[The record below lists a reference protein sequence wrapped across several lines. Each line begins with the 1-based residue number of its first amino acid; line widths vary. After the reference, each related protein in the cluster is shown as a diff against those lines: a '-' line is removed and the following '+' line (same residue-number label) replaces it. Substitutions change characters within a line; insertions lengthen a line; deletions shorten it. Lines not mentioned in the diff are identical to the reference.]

1 MNNHNIVLN
10 SDSYKHPQFSQYP
23 PKTTVVYSY
32 IESRGGVYDA
42 TVFFGLQAFI
52 KEYLTGPV
60 VTMDMIDEAEA
71 IITAHGEPFNREG
84 WEYIVR
90 EHGGN
95 LPVIIKAV
103 PEGTVVG
110 VKNVLATIENTD
122 PACYW
127 LTSFLETALLRAIW
141 YPTTVATNS
150 YESKKLILEC
160 LERTGDPTTIDF
172 KLHDFG
178 ARGVSSLESA
188 GIGGA
193 AHLVNF
199 MGTDTV
205 EALLFAR
212 RYYGAD
218 MAGYSV
224 PAMEHSTVTSWGR
237 ENEVAA
243 YRNMVKQNGKPG
255 GIVSAVSDSYD
266 IFKACEL
273 WGTELKQDILDSGA
287 TLVVR
292 PDSGDPA
299 VVVKQCLQIL
309 EKYFGST
316 RNAKGF
322 KVLNNV
328 RVLQGDGINYASI
341 RSILYSITL
350 AGYSADNV
358 VFGQGGAL
366 LQIVNRDDQKFAMKA
381 SAALINGTW
390 VDVYKDPITDQ
401 GKRSKRGRLKLIK
414 NGDGYTTVTN
424 HDNMFDALQD
434 ELVTVFENG
443 TLVTEYTFDEVRARA
458 QIR

>member
-1 MNNHNIVLN
+1 MHNIILN
-10 SDSYKHPQFSQYP
+10 SDSYKYSQFNQYP
-23 PKTTVVYSY
+23 ANTTGIYSY
-32 IESRGGVYDA
+32 IESRGGKYDE

-52 KEYLTGPV
+52 KEYLTAPI
-60 VTMDMIDEAEA
+60 TQAMIDEAEL
-71 IITAHGEPFNREG
+71 IITAHGEPFNRAG
-84 WEYIVR
+84 WEHILNVHAGY
-90 EHGGN
+90 
-95 LPVIIKAV
+95 LPVRIRAV
-103 PEGTVVG
+103 PEGTIVP

-150 YESKKLILEC
+150 REIKKLILDA
-160 LERTGDPTTIDF
+160 LEKTGDPTTIDF

-212 RYYGAD
+212 RYYNAD
-218 MAGYSV
+218 MAGFSI

-237 ENEVAA
+237 ENEVAS
-243 YRNMVKQNGKPG
+243 YRNMIKQNAKPG
-255 GIVSAVSDSYD
+255 GLIACVSDSYD

-273 WGTELKQDILDSGA
+273 WGTELKQDVLDSGA
-287 TLVVR
+287 TVVIR

-299 VVVKQCLQIL
+299 TVVNDCLRIL
-309 EKYFGST
+309 DKNFGHT
-316 RNAKGF
+316 VNAKGF

-328 RVLQGDGINYASI
+328 RVLQGDGITHQTI
-341 RSILYSITL
+341 RSIIFTITMS
-350 AGYSADNV
+350 GYSVDNV
-358 VFGQGGAL
+358 AFGQGGAL
-366 LQIVNRDDQKFAMKA
+366 LQIVNRDDQKFAMKC
-381 SAALINGTW
+381 SAALVNGEW
-390 VDVYKDPITDQ
+390 VDVFKDPITDAGKQSKKGRVTLYNNGQ
-401 GKRSKRGRLKLIK
+401 GKLFSDVINK
-414 NGDGYTTVTN
+414 DYP
-424 HDNMFDALQD
+424 D

-443 TLVTEYTFDEVRARA
+443 DLIKEYTFDEVRANSNK
-458 QIR
+458 

>member
-1 MNNHNIVLN
+1 MKNIILN
-10 SDSYKHPQFSQYP
+10 SDSYKYSQFNQYP

-71 IITAHGEPFNREG
+71 LITAHGEPFNRAG

-110 VKNVLATIENTD
+110 TRNVLATIENTD

-150 YESKKLILEC
+150 YENKKLILDY
-160 LERTGDPTTIDF
+160 LERTGDPTSIDF

-218 MAGYSV
+218 VAGYSV

-237 ENEVAA
+237 ENEVAS

-316 RNAKGF
+316 KNSKGF

-328 RVLQGDGINYASI
+328 RVLQGDGINHASI

-366 LQIVNRDDQKFAMKA
+366 LQIVNRDDQKFAMKC
-381 SAALINGTW
+381 SAALVDGKW
-390 VDVYKDPITDQ
+390 VDVYKDPITDK
-401 GKRSKRGRLKLIK
+401 GKRSNKGKLKLIK
-414 NGDGYTTVTN
+414 DIDRYITVDS
-424 HDNMFDALQD
+424 HDKMFHVLYD
-434 ELVTVFENG
+434 ELEVVFKNG
-443 TLVTEYTFDEVRARA
+443 VLIRDMTFDEVRANA
-458 QIR
+458 AI

>member
-1 MNNHNIVLN
+1 
-10 SDSYKHPQFSQYP
+10 
-23 PKTTVVYSY
+23 
-32 IESRGGVYDA
+32 
-42 TVFFGLQAFI
+42 VFFGLQAFI

-71 IITAHGEPFNREG
+71 LITAHGEPFNRAG

-110 VKNVLATIENTD
+110 TRNVLATIENTD

-150 YESKKLILEC
+150 YENKKLILDY
-160 LERTGDPTTIDF
+160 LERTGDPTSIDF

-218 MAGYSV
+218 VAGYSV

-237 ENEVAA
+237 ENEVAS

-316 RNAKGF
+316 KNSKGF

-328 RVLQGDGINYASI
+328 RVLQGDGINHASI

-366 LQIVNRDDQKFAMKA
+366 LQIVNRDDQKFAMKC
-381 SAALINGTW
+381 SAALVDGKW
-390 VDVYKDPITDQ
+390 VDVFKDPITDK
-401 GKRSKRGRLKLIK
+401 GKRSKKGRLVLIK
-414 NGDGYTTVTN
+414 AENNFKTFTTEDTAYNDVK
-424 HDNMFDALQD
+424 DQD
-434 ELVTVFENG
+434 VLETVFVNG
-443 TLVTEYTFDEVRARA
+443 VLTRDMTFDEVRANA
-458 QIR
+458 AI